1 MLWAHQDPKCT
12 LVSTVG
18 VWHLT
23 LCRASFWTMQTASK
37 ELNLQGKQSVAAK
50 ITPHNKINVEP
61 TYPWGGHTAWW
72 ITLGYRT
79 FFFFFSFFC
88 NINTNKLIVT
98 SRWGNMRSTENRL
111 TYTENKQEAVIVVM
125 ELGCPWGIFQSYLD
139 VCQCSLLL
147 LWNISKRGA
156 IQQKENCLRSRE
168 CKSFLMPLI
177 PV

>member
-37 ELNLQGKQSVAAK
+37 ELNLQEKQSIGLNHAAK
-50 ITPHNKINVEP
+50 ITPHNKINVEL

-79 FFFFFSFFC
+79 IFLE
-88 NINTNKLIVT
+88 ILTPT
-98 SRWGNMRSTENRL
+98 SWLQLLGEVICAQQKTGWHVQKP
-111 TYTENKQEAVIVVM
+111 NKQEGCCDMM

-147 LWNISKRGA
+147 LWNICKRGA
-156 IQQKENCLRSRE
+156 IQEKENCLRAGRVNL
-168 CKSFLMPLI
+168 F
-177 PV
+177 